1 MPSARAGTATA
12 ASTLVN
18 SEPGPTT
25 TWSARASAARATG
38 EAGGSVGTRETRWMC
53 EVRMT
58 SVCPSISPAAASAL
72 RTTGSVAAGTTR
84 PTAPR
89 SRAASSSPFWGSPQA
104 AMSPAMTRL
113 PRAWPTSS
121 SASKRC
127 SKAAASAEPSSAR
140 ATRHLRR
147 SPGGMMSSWRRSRP
161 DDPPSSATDTT
172 AVSSPA

>member
-1 MPSARAGTATA
+1 MASARAGTATA

-18 SEPGPTT
+18 SEPGPIT
-25 TWSARASAARATG
+25 TWSAWASARRATG
-38 EAGGSVGTRETRWMC
+38 DAGGSVGTNETRRMWR
-53 EVRMT
+53 VRMT
-58 SVCPSISPAAASAL
+58 SVCPWISPPAASAL

-89 SRAASSSPFWGSPQA
+89 SRAASSRPFWRSPQA
-104 AMSPAMTRL
+104 PIRPAITRL

-127 SKAAASAEPSSAR
+127 SKAAARAEPSSAR

-147 SPGGMMSSWRRSRP
+147 SPGGMMPSWRRRRP

-172 AVSSPA
+172 AVSSAA